1 MRRKAAY
8 LHPVLLQAVDVQQVG
23 GGLCVVGQL
32 RLSKLRA
39 EGLQGLGRGLHH
51 QGEGL
56 YRLSEGDED
65 EKEEGARHNQNH
77 DEKRAEP
84 IPL

>member
-8 LHPVLLQAVDVQQVG
+8 LHPVLLQAVDVQQVS

-32 RLSKLRA
+32 RLSELRA
-39 EGLQGLGRGLHH
+39 ERLQGLGRGLHH

-56 YRLSEGDED
+56 YRLSEEEED
-65 EKEEGARHNQNH
+65 VKEEGTGHNQTH
-77 DEKRAEP
+77 DEKRAETSP
-84 IPL
+84 P